1 MSGPNQK
8 VPPGGPGHGQTPGT
22 RLGMPRGTG
31 SVSDEKLA
39 EAIDVPLGMAVPTIS
54 EPTLSRRV
62 DARIG
67 QTFGKYRVE
76 AVIGKG
82 GMGMVY
88 EGEDSVLSRRVAIK
102 FLPESLTSSPK
113 AIERFIT

>member
-8 VPPGGPGHGQTPGT
+8 VPPGAPGEGQSPGN
-22 RLGMPRGTG
+22 RQGMPRGTA

-39 EAIDVPLGMAVPTIS
+39 ETIDVPLGMAVPTMS

-67 QTFGKYRVE
+67 LTFGKYRVE
-76 AVIGKG
+76 AVIGRG
-82 GMGMVY
+82 GMGM
-88 EGEDSVLSRRVAIK
+88 ETLSR
-102 FLPESLTSSPK
+102 
-113 AIERFIT
+113 